1 MPTVIDHAVQARL
14 IVQSPEARELTAA
27 LRYDAGDPFAVRIVF
42 PSDASLDGTEVT
54 WTFARELLDAG
65 LRGPAG
71 HGDVRIWPAGL
82 GKSVVELH
90 SSEGVAVLEFQGSD
104 LREFLRCSY
113 GEVPADQAVS
123 QLDVDAGLEALLRG
137 V

>member
-1 MPTVIDHAVQARL
+1 MPADIDHAVQARL
-14 IVQSPEARELTAA
+14 IAQSPAARPLAAA
-27 LRYDAGDPFAVRIVF
+27 LRYDENDPFAVRIVF
-42 PSDASLDGTEVT
+42 AAEAALDGTEVT

-82 GKSVVELH
+82 DRSVLELH
-90 SSEGVAVLEFQGSD
+90 SAEGVAVLEFQGTD
-104 LREFLRCSY
+104 LREFLRRSY
-113 GEVPADQAVS
+113 ELVPAQAALGL
-123 QLDVDAGLEALLRG
+123 LDVDAGLEALLRG